1 MIIKNIKNKFLN
13 GELNV
18 LIQKILK
25 MQKFNNGN
33 NNVLAFKMTN

>member
-33 NNVLAFKMTN
+33 NNYSAFKMKN